1 MFNHVEDQIIDSC
14 IKRPKG
20 VDKIK
25 KEMKSECGNPC
36 RKSNEGKRKRI
47 GIKYV

>member
-25 KEMKSECGNPC
+25 KEMK
-36 RKSNEGKRKRI
+36 NEGKRKRI